1 MDIFSTNSNSSC
13 FIWKLVET
21 HHRHS
26 LYFSWPPPMDSS
38 QLAWATPW
46 KGRVPRRCESLKF
59 FPGCIIFSAY
69 TRLWRFT
76 TIWRACSNCYDLNF
90 QVISAASDDHLNSNS
105 TQSPAQVKLYF
116 PFFAET
122 QEEEVLLDNH
132 LKPIIYTV
140 FYFSQC
146 PRVKSHFAQTTHW
159 REGAVMRC
167 PRKKLRK

>member
-1 MDIFSTNSNSSC
+1 MTTLYTAKQINHEC
-13 FIWKLVET
+13 FAQDARVVGGCRQIIRTSAVDRAGEIACGLCIDPS
-21 HHRHS
+21 RA
-26 LYFSWPPPMDSS
+26 
-38 QLAWATPW
+38 QL
-46 KGRVPRRCESLKF
+46 
-59 FPGCIIFSAY
+59 
-69 TRLWRFT
+69 RFGF
-76 TIWRACSNCYDLNF
+76 ANAGEAGLNC

-146 PRVKSHFAQTTHW
+146 PRVKSHFAQTTQ
-159 REGAVMRC
+159 
-167 PRKKLRK
+167 